1 MVEVGRGRLRGE
13 RGPRGKG
20 RRTREEAKGRER
32 MWRKGKV
39 KGEGAA
45 QEKGN
50 TGEQAEKKG
59 ERQPKKT
66 RSGELGEVGIW
77 RTRKRA

>member
-1 MVEVGRGRLRGE
+1 
-13 RGPRGKG
+13 
-20 RRTREEAKGRER
+20 

-59 ERQPKKT
+59 ERQLKKT
-66 RSGELGEVGIW
+66 KSGELGEVGIW